1 VIEADLHYKL
11 YRYLRSPVVDS
22 GEGPPVCKGALKVGL
37 SQLLWFKERHLRSIC
52 MDEVTEQQLE
62 LVFPLLADGGVI
74 ITPSVTT
81 DAIKSLRKQYRYQR
95 ITEGP
100 FTILRRL
107 SGAPG
112 EFPAPIPKPV
122 NGRKKVLL
130 IRYGAIG
137 DHLMV
142 TPLIQHY
149 HDEGWHITYNVSE
162 NGENIFKSDPRV
174 DDLIVQQMSLIST
187 DRKEMDEYW
196 RKLEKDYDKVV
207 QLIECVEGDLLRIE
221 GTPQYNDSWN
231 KRAVECSGNYI
242 DHHFER
248 AGLDIKGRLPSIWL
262 SDAERDWARKEVDM
276 VRKKLGK
283 SFVVLW
289 NVFGSSWHKAY
300 PWMFDVWTLLKING
314 DDIGVI
320 AVSDKMG
327 KYVVGNDFNSVLFNG
342 CDRYKIRQS
351 IALHSAVDAVVTPET
366 WSMTAALGF
375 GAPMIALLSH
385 SSPSNI
391 SARPIDVLMEARL
404 SDCPCKTCHQLHY
417 SRVACPRGAY
427 NSDATLC
434 MDSIPPGDLYQ
445 ELMKIRSK
453 HGDHVIRVA

>member
-1 VIEADLHYKL
+1 VIEADLHYRL
-11 YRYLRSPVVDS
+11 YRYLRSPVIDA
-22 GEGPPVCKGALKVGL
+22 GEGEPVCKGALKVAL
-37 SQLLWFKERHLRSIC
+37 SQLLWFKEHGLKSIC
-52 MDEVTEQQLE
+52 MDEVTEQQLA
-62 LVFPLLADGGVI
+62 LVFPLLADGGVV
-74 ITPSVTT
+74 ITPAVTEE
-81 DAIKSLRKQYRYQR
+81 AVKSLRKQYRYQK

-100 FTILRRL
+100 FSVIKRL

-112 EFPAPIPKPV
+112 EMPAPERKPV

-149 HDEGWHITYNVSE
+149 FDEGWHITYNVSE
-162 NGENIFKSDPRV
+162 NGEKIFQGDPRI
-174 DDLIVQQMSLIST
+174 DDLMVQQMSLIT
-187 DRKEMDEYW
+187 TVRTEMDAYW
-196 RKLEKDYDKVV
+196 KKLEKDYDKVV
-207 QLIECVEGDLLRIE
+207 QLVECVEGDLLRIE
-221 GTPQYNDSWN
+221 GTPEYNDTWL
-231 KRAVECSGNYI
+231 KRSVECSGNYI

-262 SDAERDWARKEVDM
+262 SDKERWWAKEEVE
-276 VRKKLGK
+276 RIKKKLGK
-283 SFVVLW
+283 SFIVLW

-300 PWMFDVWTLLKING
+300 PWMFDVWTLLKVNR

-320 AVSDKMG
+320 SVSDQMG

-375 GAPMIALLSH
+375 DAPMIALLSH
-385 SSPSNI
+385 SSKSNI
-391 SARPIDVLMEARL
+391 SARPQDVLLEA
-404 SDCPCKTCHQLHY
+404 SIADAPCKTCHQLHY
-417 SRVACPRGAY
+417 SRIACPRGTY
-427 NSDATLC
+427 NRDATAC
-434 MDSIPPGDLYQ
+434 MDSIEPGTVYQ
-445 ELMKIRSK
+445 ELMKIRSA
-453 HGDHVIRVA
+453 HGHHVTAA